1 MFWSTALFD
10 PLVVY
15 LALFMILVYAVL
27 CVLSVVIFFKK
38 GRKVL
43 FLLFA
48 VSFVIL
54 AVVGLGSF
62 YFEPVLDWSY
72 YYLVVN
78 WHWLKYS
85 LDYMINA
92 QQEVWLVFQ
101 SFHFPAIAVFGLA
114 MILAG
119 KRRGELVKE
128 GDK

>member
-1 MFWSTALFD
+1 MFGSIVLFD

-15 LALFMILVYAVL
+15 LALSVIFLYAVL
-27 CVLSVVIFFKK
+27 CVLSVVLFFQK
-38 GRKVL
+38 GRNVL

-48 VSFVIL
+48 VSFLIL
-54 AVVGLGSF
+54 MVVGLGSF

-78 WHWLKYS
+78 FDWLKSS
-85 LDYMINA
+85 LDYMYNA

-101 SFHFPAIAVFGLA
+101 SFHFLAIAGFGLA

-119 KRRGELVKE
+119 KRRELVKE